1 MPMRFDWL
9 QAEVKRGR
17 SLWPQKPE
25 ILSHGQDELWQYRV
39 KWANKDKAEKSGQ
52 RAYEAGQGIMGRKS
66 GIHLLALRVSD
77 NHSPRLQSVWKFKI
91 IQIAN
96 KFFIQKP
103 HFCTILF
110 FRVHLTGIIHVIM
123 LLCRVRPLSKGINS
137 RALAIPEAVYM
148 EEYMMCAQLMHTTEC
163 IQRLAWQVFSRDR
176 RERERATH
184 AHLTGAQGSTCWRN

>member
-39 KWANKDKAEKSGQ
+39 KWAGKDKAGKGGR

-66 GIHLLALRVSD
+66 GIHLLALRASD
-77 NHSPRLQSVWKFKI
+77 HLSPRLQSARKFKI

-96 KFFIQKP
+96 K
-103 HFCTILF
+103 IL
-110 FRVHLTGIIHVIM
+110 HLETAFLHD
-123 LLCRVRPLSKGINS
+123 L
-137 RALAIPEAVYM
+137 
-148 EEYMMCAQLMHTTEC
+148 
-163 IQRLAWQVFSRDR
+163 VFSSASDGDNSCNYASLQSETIKQRDK
-176 RERERATH
+176 
-184 AHLTGAQGSTCWRN
+184 